1 MNAFDVLMKQ
11 NEVAPATETNT
22 TPSGFQLIKR
32 GSPPEENYYLLQF
45 DGLSVPNPGASTSGA
60 VIFSP
65 GSPRKVLAEKAHFIK
80 HATNNEAEYGGLIL
94 GLELAKQLKIE
105 NLLIEGDSQLVI
117 YQTEKRWKA
126 KDLRMAKLQ
135 EIVQELLKSF
145 NFIGIRHVR
154 REFNTHADALTN
166 ECIKS
171 RESFERFHTKL

>member
-1 MNAFDVLMKQ
+1 MNAFELLMKQ
-11 NEVAPATETNT
+11 NEAVAEPESNT
-22 TPSGFQLIKR
+22 TPSGFKLIKR

-45 DGLSVPNPGASTSGA
+45 DGLSVPNPGVSTSGA

-65 GSPRKVLAEKAHFIK
+65 GPTRKVVAEKGHYIA

-94 GLELAKQLKIE
+94 GLELAKKLKVE

-117 YQTEKRWKA
+117 YQTEGRWKA

-135 EIVQELLKSF
+135 EIVQELLTYF

-154 REFNTHADALTN
+154 RENNTHADALTN
-166 ECIKS
+166 ECLKL
-171 RESFERFHTKL
+171 RESFERSY